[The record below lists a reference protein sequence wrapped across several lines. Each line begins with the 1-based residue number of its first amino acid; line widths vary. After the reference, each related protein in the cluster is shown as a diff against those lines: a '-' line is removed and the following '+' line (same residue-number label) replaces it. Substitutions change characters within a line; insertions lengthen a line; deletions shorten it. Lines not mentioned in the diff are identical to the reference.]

1 MRTGFYG
8 SCLTVKAWVGVAL
21 AALVAVSF
29 VMAPADAQS
38 SSTKKAEDPAVAFMG
53 QVARDL
59 MAGARTQS
67 PILISNAVKRYGDVH
82 NIGQYSLG
90 TYRAKLS
97 QADRPIYLN
106 GMVRFIGRYAA
117 QQAPKFP
124 VAKYEIISPSVQG
137 ASGIMVDSRV
147 TLRDGS
153 TYDVRWLLQKYGN
166 TYRVRDAMVYG
177 FWMTPFLK
185 QLFETYIGE
194 QGGDVKA
201 LVVVLNR

>member
-1 MRTGFYG
+1 MRTGFIS
-8 SCLTVKAWVGVAL
+8 SCLTAKAWLGVAL
-21 AALVAVSF
+21 GALVAVSLAQ
-29 VMAPADAQS
+29 VPADARPS
-38 SSTKKAEDPAVAFMG
+38 SSKSADPAVAFME

-59 MAGARTQS
+59 LAGARTQS
-67 PILISNAVKRYGDVH
+67 PILLSNAVKRYGDV
-82 NIGQYSLG
+82 NYIGHYSLG

-97 QADRPIYLN
+97 QADRPNYLN

-117 QQAPKFP
+117 SQVPKYP
-124 VAKYEIISPSVQG
+124 VVRYEIMSPSIQG
-137 ASGIMVDSRV
+137 GSGIMVDSKI

-153 TYDVRWLLQKYGN
+153 QYEVRWLLSKVGS

-177 FWMTPFLK
+177 FWITPFLK

>member
-1 MRTGFYG
+1 MRTGFNG
-8 SCLTVKAWVGVAL
+8 TCLSVKAWLSAVLAIMVAASL
-21 AALVAVSF
+21 

-38 SSTKKAEDPAVAFMG
+38 SSTKSDDPAVVYMH

-59 MAGARTQS
+59 LAGARTQS
-67 PILISNAVKRYGDVH
+67 PILLSNAVKRHGDV
-82 NIGQYSLG
+82 NYIGHYSLG

-106 GMVRFIGRYAA
+106 GMVRSIGRYAA
-117 QQAPKFP
+117 SQVPKYP
-124 VAKYEIISPSVQG
+124 VLKYESMSPSIQG
-137 ASGIMVDSRV
+137 GSGIMVDSRI

-153 TYDVRWLLQKYGN
+153 QYDVRWLLVKVGN

-177 FWMTPFLK
+177 FWITPFLK

>member
-1 MRTGFYG
+1 MAL
-8 SCLTVKAWVGVAL
+8 SLVKG
-21 AALVAVSF
+21 
-29 VMAPADAQS
+29 PADARPS
-38 SSTKKAEDPAVAFMG
+38 SNKPADPAVVFME

-59 MAGARTQS
+59 LAGARTQS
-67 PILISNAVKRYGDVH
+67 PILLSNAVKRYGDVSY
-82 NIGQYSLG
+82 IGQYSLG

-97 QADRPIYLN
+97 QADRPTYLN

-117 QQAPKFP
+117 SQVPKYP
-124 VAKYEIISPSVQG
+124 VVKYEIMSPSIQG
-137 ASGIMVDSRV
+137 GSGIMVDSRV

-153 TYDVRWLLQKYGN
+153 SYDVRWLLVKVGN

-177 FWMTPFLK
+177 FWVTPFLK

>member
-1 MRTGFYG
+1 MRTWFNR
-8 SCLTVKAWVGVAL
+8 SCLPAKAWAGMAL
-21 AALVAVSF
+21 AALVALSLVK
-29 VMAPADAQS
+29 APADARPS
-38 SSTKKAEDPAVAFMG
+38 SGKPADPAVAFME
-53 QVARDL
+53 QVAREL
-59 MAGARTQS
+59 LAGARTQS
-67 PILISNAVKRYGDVH
+67 PILLSNAVKRYGDV
-82 NIGQYSLG
+82 NYIGSYSLG

-117 QQAPKFP
+117 TQVPKYP
-124 VAKYEIISPSVQG
+124 VVKYELMSPSIQG
-137 ASGIMVDSRV
+137 GSGIMVDSKI

-153 TYDVRWLLQKYGN
+153 QYDVRWLLVKVGN

-177 FWMTPFLK
+177 FWVTPFLK

>member
-1 MRTGFYG
+1 MRAWFKG
-8 SCLTVKAWVGVAL
+8 SCLQVKGWAGVVL
-21 AALVAVSF
+21 AALVAVSLLD
-29 VMAPADAQS
+29 MPADARPS
-38 SSTKKAEDPAVAFMG
+38 SAKQTDPAVAFME

-59 MAGARTQS
+59 LAGARTQS
-67 PILISNAVKRYGDVH
+67 PILLSNAVKRYGDV
-82 NIGQYSLG
+82 NYIGQYSLG
-90 TYRAKLS
+90 TYRAKLA

-117 QQAPKFP
+117 TQVPKYP
-124 VAKYEIISPSVQG
+124 VVKYEIMSPSIQG
-137 ASGIMVDSRV
+137 GSGIMVDSRV
-147 TLRDGS
+147 ILRDGS
-153 TYDVRWLLQKYGN
+153 SYDVRWLLVKVGS

-177 FWMTPFLK
+177 FWVTPFLK

>member
-1 MRTGFYG
+1 MRTGFNG
-8 SCLTVKAWVGVAL
+8 TCLTVKAWLSAAL
-21 AALVAVSF
+21 AALVVASL

-38 SSTKKAEDPAVAFMG
+38 ASTKSDDPAVVYMH

-59 MAGARTQS
+59 LAGARTQS
-67 PILISNAVKRYGDVH
+67 PILLSNAVKRHGDV
-82 NIGQYSLG
+82 NYIGQYSLG

-117 QQAPKFP
+117 SQVPKYP
-124 VAKYEIISPSVQG
+124 VVKYEIMSPSIQG
-137 ASGIMVDSRV
+137 GSGIMVDSRI

-153 TYDVRWLLQKYGN
+153 QYDVRWLLVKVGN

-177 FWMTPFLK
+177 FWITPFLK

>member
-1 MRTGFYG
+1 MRTWFNR
-8 SCLTVKAWVGVAL
+8 SCLPAKAWLGMAL
-21 AALVAVSF
+21 AALVAVSL
-29 VMAPADAQS
+29 VKAPADARPS
-38 SSTKKAEDPAVAFMG
+38 SGKHADPAVAFME

-59 MAGARTQS
+59 LAGARTQS
-67 PILISNAVKRYGDVH
+67 PILLSNAVKRYGDVH
-82 NIGQYSLG
+82 YIGSYSLG

-117 QQAPKFP
+117 TQVPKYP
-124 VAKYEIISPSVQG
+124 VVKYELMSPSIQG
-137 ASGIMVDSRV
+137 GSGIMVDSKI

-153 TYDVRWLLQKYGN
+153 QYDVRWLLVKVGN

-177 FWMTPFLK
+177 FWVTPFLK

>member
-1 MRTGFYG
+1 M
-8 SCLTVKAWVGVAL
+8 
-21 AALVAVSF
+21 
-29 VMAPADAQS
+29 
-38 SSTKKAEDPAVAFMG
+38 E

-59 MAGARTQS
+59 QAGARTQS
-67 PILISNAVKRYGDVH
+67 PILLSNAVKRYGDV
-82 NIGQYSLG
+82 NYIGSYSLG

-117 QQAPKFP
+117 TQVPKYP
-124 VAKYEIISPSVQG
+124 VVKYELMSPSIQG
-137 ASGIMVDSRV
+137 GSGIMVDSKI

-153 TYDVRWLLQKYGN
+153 QYDVRWLLVKVGN

-177 FWMTPFLK
+177 FWVTPFLK